1 MSMAIALEGLCRVFE
16 PGEGEPDRDRGLS
29 IRQLVGRHMGAE
41 AISLRILE
49 CAPGNIA
56 GLAPVGVEEV
66 LFVTAGEGTIHLDGR
81 PFPVKP
87 MTGVYVRPGIHLAV
101 ESSGGTP
108 LVLASSQCPEPV
120 SAISFEPPKLEPVTE
135 TAPGPDPSVYL
146 WDRTAGTAGDR
157 WYRVML
163 DHEVGSRQVT
173 QFVGAIPTGRAP
185 DHFHHYEE
193 VIVILE
199 GSGRMWTGKR
209 NTRIRPGSCIYLP
222 PRQVH
227 CLENTGDGELRLL
240 GVFYP
245 AGSPDDRRDAN

>member
-16 PGEGEPDRDRGLS
+16 PGEGEPVRDRGLS
-29 IRQLVGRHMGAE
+29 IRQQIGHHMGAE

-49 CAPGNIA
+49 CAPGNIG
-56 GLAPVGVEEV
+56 GLAPVGVDEV
-66 LFVTAGEGTIHLDGR
+66 LFVIAGEGTIYLDGR
-81 PFPVKP
+81 PIPVRP

-101 ESSGGTP
+101 ENSGGTP

-120 SAISFEPPKLEPVTE
+120 SAPSFEDPELEPVTE
-135 TAPGPDPSVYL
+135 TAPTPDPSVYL
-146 WDRTAGTAGDR
+146 WDRPVETAGDR
-157 WYRVML
+157 WYRVMV
-163 DHEVGSRQVT
+163 DPEMGSQQVT
-173 QFVGAIPTGRAP
+173 QFVGSIPGGRAP

-199 GSGRMWTGKR
+199 GVGRVWTGER
-209 NTRIRPGSCIYLP
+209 STPIRTGSSIYLP
-222 PRQVH
+222 PRQIH

-245 AGSPDDRRDAN
+245 AGSPDDRHDPN